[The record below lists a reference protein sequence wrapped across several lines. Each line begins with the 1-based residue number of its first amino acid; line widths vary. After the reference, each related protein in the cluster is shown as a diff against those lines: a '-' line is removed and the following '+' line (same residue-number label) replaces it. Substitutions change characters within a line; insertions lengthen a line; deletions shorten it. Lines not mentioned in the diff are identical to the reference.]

1 MIRKENV
8 KEKKA
13 YFNNELIDLKE
24 NLVKMSNLVEEAI
37 NVAIKSLVEQDIAL
51 AVRVIENDDKID
63 QMELD
68 IEEQCL
74 QMIALRHPIAKNL
87 RMIGCGY
94 KTVSDLERVA
104 DHAVNIAKASQY
116 LSTKPMVKPLI
127 DIPRMAKIAQ
137 IMLKDA
143 LDAYFNGDV
152 ELAKEVWVRDKT
164 VDDLDK
170 QIFRELLT
178 FMMED
183 PRTISRAIHL
193 IFVSNN
199 IERIADHATNLA
211 ERVVYIVNGERIKN
225 YSESDKSDNQKA
237 KNK

>member
-24 NLVKMSNLVEEAI
+24 NLIKMSNLVEEAI
-37 NVAIKSLVEQDIAL
+37 NVAIKSLVEQDIDL

-137 IMLKDA
+137 NMLKDA

-225 YSESDKSDNQKA
+225 YSESDKSDKEI
-237 KNK
+237 

>member
-37 NVAIKSLVEQDIAL
+37 NVAIKSLVEQDMAL

-137 IMLKDA
+137 NMLKDA

-225 YSESDKSDNQKA
+225 YSKSDKSDKEI
-237 KNK
+237 

>member
-8 KEKKA
+8 KEKRA

-24 NLVKMSNLVEEAI
+24 SLVKMSNLVEEAI
-37 NVAIKSLVEQDIAL
+37 NVAIKSLVEQDIDL

-137 IMLKDA
+137 NMLKDA

-225 YSESDKSDNQKA
+225 YSKSNKSDKEI
-237 KNK
+237 

>member
-137 IMLKDA
+137 NMLKDA

-225 YSESDKSDNQKA
+225 YSESDKSDKEI
-237 KNK
+237 

>member
-37 NVAIKSLVEQDIAL
+37 NVAIKSLVEQDMAL

-137 IMLKDA
+137 NMLKDA

-225 YSESDKSDNQKA
+225 YSKSNKSDKEI
-237 KNK
+237 

>member
-37 NVAIKSLVEQDIAL
+37 NLAIKSLVEQDIAL

-137 IMLKDA
+137 NMLKDA

>member
-37 NVAIKSLVEQDIAL
+37 NVAIKSLVEQDIDL

-137 IMLKDA
+137 NMLKDA

-225 YSESDKSDNQKA
+225 YSESDKSDKEI
-237 KNK
+237 

>member
-1 MIRKENV
+1 MIRKEDV

-37 NVAIKSLVEQDIAL
+37 NVAIKSLVEQDIDL

-94 KTVSDLERVA
+94 KTISDLERVA

-137 IMLKDA
+137 NMLKDA

-225 YSESDKSDNQKA
+225 YSKSNKSDKKI
-237 KNK
+237 

>member
-1 MIRKENV
+1 MIRKEDV

-24 NLVKMSNLVEEAI
+24 SLVKMSNLVEEAI
-37 NVAIKSLVEQDIAL
+37 NVAIKSLVEQDIDL

-137 IMLKDA
+137 NMLKDA

-225 YSESDKSDNQKA
+225 YSESDKSDKEI
-237 KNK
+237 

>member
-1 MIRKENV
+1 MIRKEDV

-37 NVAIKSLVEQDIAL
+37 NVAIKSLVEQDIDL

-87 RMIGCGY
+87 RMIGCCY

-137 IMLKDA
+137 NMLKDA

-225 YSESDKSDNQKA
+225 YSESDKSDKEI
-237 KNK
+237 

>member
-1 MIRKENV
+1 MIRKENL

-37 NVAIKSLVEQDIAL
+37 NVAIKSLVEQDIDL

-137 IMLKDA
+137 NMLKDA

-225 YSESDKSDNQKA
+225 YSESDKSDKEI
-237 KNK
+237 

>member
-137 IMLKDA
+137 NMLKDA

>member
-37 NVAIKSLVEQDIAL
+37 NVAIKSLVEQDIDL

-137 IMLKDA
+137 NMLKDA

-225 YSESDKSDNQKA
+225 YSKSDKSDKEI
-237 KNK
+237 

>member
-37 NVAIKSLVEQDIAL
+37 NVAIKSLVEQDIDL

-94 KTVSDLERVA
+94 KTISDLERVA

-137 IMLKDA
+137 NMLKDA

-152 ELAKEVWVRDKT
+152 ELAKEVWARDKT

-225 YSESDKSDNQKA
+225 YSKSNKSDKEI
-237 KNK
+237 

>member
-1 MIRKENV
+1 MIRKEDV

-24 NLVKMSNLVEEAI
+24 SLVKMSNLVEEAI
-37 NVAIKSLVEQDIAL
+37 NVAIKSLVEQDIDL

-94 KTVSDLERVA
+94 KTISDLERVA

-137 IMLKDA
+137 NMLKDA

-225 YSESDKSDNQKA
+225 YSESDKSDKEI
-237 KNK
+237 

>member
-37 NVAIKSLVEQDIAL
+37 NVAIKSLVEQDIDL

-94 KTVSDLERVA
+94 KTISDLERVA

-137 IMLKDA
+137 NMLKDA

-225 YSESDKSDNQKA
+225 YSKSNKSDKEI
-237 KNK
+237 

>member
-94 KTVSDLERVA
+94 KTISDLERVA

-137 IMLKDA
+137 NMLKDA

-225 YSESDKSDNQKA
+225 YSKSDKSDKEI
-237 KNK
+237 